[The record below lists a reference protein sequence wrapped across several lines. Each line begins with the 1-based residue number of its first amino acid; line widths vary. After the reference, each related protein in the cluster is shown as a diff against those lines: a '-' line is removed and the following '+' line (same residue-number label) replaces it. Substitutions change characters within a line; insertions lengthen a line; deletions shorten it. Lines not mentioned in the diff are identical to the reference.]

1 MIQGKMLGRL
11 LSLLVDEDN
20 HRVSQK
26 AASPIPGLV
35 AGAGLEQ
42 MVVTVLVLF
51 LIEAADCW
59 GWACDCRYIL
69 DTGFMASTYFVLL
82 GQTSW

>member
-1 MIQGKMLGRL
+1 MFCRVMIQGKMLGRL

-26 AASPIPGLV
+26 AVSPIPGLV

-51 LIEAADCW
+51 LIEAAE
-59 GWACDCRYIL
+59 CR
-69 DTGFMASTYFVLL
+69 LL
-82 GQTSW
+82 GLGMTAAISLTLASW

>member
-1 MIQGKMLGRL
+1 MLGRL

-20 HRVSQK
+20 HRLSQK

-35 AGAGLEQ
+35 ASAGLEQ

-51 LIEAADCW
+51 LIEAAE
-59 GWACDCRYIL
+59 GR
-69 DTGFMASTYFVLL
+69 LL
-82 GQTSW
+82 GLGMTAAISLTLASW

>member
-1 MIQGKMLGRL
+1 MRIIT
-11 LSLLVDEDN
+11 V
-20 HRVSQK
+20 
-26 AASPIPGLV
+26 SPIPGLV

-59 GWACDCRYIL
+59 GWA
-69 DTGFMASTYFVLL
+69 
-82 GQTSW
+82 

>member
-1 MIQGKMLGRL
+1 MFCRVMIQGKMLRRL

-59 GWACDCRYIL
+59 GWA
-69 DTGFMASTYFVLL
+69 
-82 GQTSW
+82 

>member
-1 MIQGKMLGRL
+1 MFCRVMIQGKMVGSL

-42 MVVTVLVLF
+42 MVVTVLETVQV
-51 LIEAADCW
+51 
-59 GWACDCRYIL
+59 
-69 DTGFMASTYFVLL
+69 VLL
-82 GQTSW
+82 EEKLEEALVDPERESHDLVLES

>member
-26 AASPIPGLV
+26 AVSPIPGLV

-42 MVVTVLVLF
+42 MVVTVLVLYSNK
-51 LIEAADCW
+51 
-59 GWACDCRYIL
+59 GCR
-69 DTGFMASTYFVLL
+69 LL
-82 GQTSW
+82 GMTAAISLTLASW

>member
-1 MIQGKMLGRL
+1 MLGRL

-59 GWACDCRYIL
+59 GWA
-69 DTGFMASTYFVLL
+69 
-82 GQTSW
+82 

>member
-26 AASPIPGLV
+26 AASPSGW
-35 AGAGLEQ
+35 AGEGLEQ

-51 LIEAADCW
+51 LIVAADCW
-59 GWACDCRYIL
+59 AGPAAVSL
-69 DTGFMASTYFVLL
+69 TLASWCPCTLCY
-82 GQTSW
+82 